1 MVKGN
6 NYLDQKEA
14 IRRMYTTI
22 YSDNY
27 HVVYCAVP
35 KAACSNWKRIFMA
48 FENLVDK
55 PTDVAADKV
64 HGWFYKLLQKQNEEN
79 LRRILNSYY
88 TFFFVRDPYERLISA
103 YRDKFTDPRTKDYL
117 HHYKV
122 EILRTHRRNLTEEE
136 YLSGV
141 GITFEEFILQLIKT
155 FQTKG
160 VGSLN
165 EHWRPQISICFP
177 CHINYDFIG
186 HQETLHEDFTKVMAD
201 LNVRDKAFFPEA
213 NTIYKIKS
221 KSLITQY
228 FSGLSKKTLDQLNKV
243 YEDDFDAFGYDR
255 LIFN

>member
-64 HGWFYKLLQKQNEEN
+64 HGWSYKLLQKQNEEN

-103 YRDKFTDPRTKDYL
+103 YRDKFTDPRTKNCL

-122 EILRTHRRNLTEEE
+122 EILRSHRSNLTEEE

-186 HQETLHEDFTKVMAD
+186 HQEILNEDFTKVMAD
-201 LNVRDKAFFPEA
+201 LNVRDKTFFPEA
-213 NTIYKIKS
+213 NTVYKIKS

-228 FSGLSKKTLDQLNKV
+228 SQGFQK
-243 YEDDFDAFGYDR
+243 R
-255 LIFN
+255 R